1 MKEKLCVSNVEV
13 TGKRCLVRVDFN
25 VPLDEFKNITDD
37 KRIREC
43 LPTINDLIDRDAK
56 VILMSHLGRPKG
68 ERNAKLSLQLVQGR
82 LARLLNH
89 EVLFAEDCVGKTAE
103 EAVASMKNGDVLLL
117 ENLRFHTEETK
128 NDPEFAKKLASL
140 ADIFINDAFAT
151 AHRAHASTE
160 GITHFIDP
168 SACGYLMKKEIDYFN
183 RAVSSPMHPVVAIV
197 GGAKASTKINLL
209 LNLIDKVD
217 KLIVGGGLAFTF
229 LKARG
234 FEIGNNIL
242 EEKFVDT
249 VSEIMK
255 KAREKSVKFYLPV
268 DFLVAE
274 RLDPRAQTKVVPAQE
289 IPADWTAPDIG
300 PASVTLFRE
309 VLQDAKTVIWNGP
322 MGVFEIDLFSRG
334 TMAMVDAVANAY
346 ALTIVGGG
354 DTDVAVHRAGQTGNI
369 SFISTGG
376 GAFLELLEGNTLP
389 GIAALTDAPQ
399 QESAH

>member
-1 MKEKLCVSNVEV
+1 MNQKLCINNVDV

-25 VPLDEFKNITDD
+25 VPLDQFKKITDD
-37 KRIREC
+37 RRIREC
-43 LPTINDLIDRDAK
+43 LPTINDLIDRGAK

-68 ERNAKLSLQLVQGR
+68 ERNPDLSLHHVLGR

-89 EVLFAEDCVGKTAE
+89 EVLFAEDCIGETVEK
-103 EAVASMKNGDVLLL
+103 AVSSMKNGDVLLL
-117 ENLRFHTEETK
+117 ENLRFHAEETK

-140 ADIFINDAFAT
+140 ADVYVNDAFAT

-160 GITHFIDP
+160 GITRFVDK
-168 SACGYLMKKEIDYFN
+168 SVCGYLMKKEIDYFN

-197 GGAKASTKINLL
+197 GGAKASTKINMLF
-209 LNLIDKVD
+209 NLIDKVD

-234 FEIGNNIL
+234 FEIGNNIMEENLL
-242 EEKFVDT
+242 EKVK
-249 VSEIMK
+249 EIMQ
-255 KAREKSVKFYLPV
+255 KAKDKSVKFYLPV
-268 DFLVAE
+268 DFVVAE

-289 IPADWTAPDIG
+289 IPVDWTAPDIG
-300 PASVTLFRE
+300 PASVMLFRE

-322 MGVFEIDLFSRG
+322 MGVFEMDLFSRG

-354 DTDVAVHRAGQTGNI
+354 DTDVAIHRGSATSSI

-376 GAFLELLEGNTLP
+376 GAFLQLLEGNTLP
-389 GIAALTDAPQ
+389 GIAALSDG
-399 QESAH
+399 

>member
-1 MKEKLCVSNVEV
+1 MKEKLCVSDVDV
-13 TGKRCLVRVDFN
+13 AGKRCLVRVDFN
-25 VPLDEFKNITDD
+25 VPLDEFKKITDD

-43 LPTINDLIDRDAK
+43 LPTINDLIDRGAK

-68 ERNAKLSLQLVQGR
+68 KRSPDLSLQLVQGR

-89 EVLFAEDCVGKTAE
+89 EVLFAEDCIGETTEK
-103 EAVASMKNGDVLLL
+103 AVASMKNGDVLLL
-117 ENLRFHTEETK
+117 ENLRFHAEETN
-128 NDPEFAKKLASL
+128 NDKEFAKKLASL
-140 ADIFINDAFAT
+140 ADVYINDAFAT

-160 GITHFIDP
+160 GITHFIDR
-168 SACGYLMKKEIDYFN
+168 SVCGYLMKKEIDYFN
-183 RAVSSPMHPVVAIV
+183 RAVASPMHPVVAIV
-197 GGAKASTKINLL
+197 GGAKASTKIKLL

-234 FEIGNNIL
+234 YEVGKNIL

-249 VSEIMK
+249 VAEIMK
-255 KAREKSVKFYLPV
+255 KAREKGVKFYLPV

-309 VLQDAKTVIWNGP
+309 ALQDAKTVIWNGP
-322 MGVFEIDLFSRG
+322 MGVFEMDIFSRG

-354 DTDVAVHRAGQTGNI
+354 DTDVAVHKAGATGSI

-389 GIAALTDAPQ
+389 GIAALTDAG
-399 QESAH
+399 QEAGL